1 MRKTVLFVLATAMLL
16 LSPTVFAGEKPAET
30 PKEQTSSPAPAPTPG
45 RRFSDLTPEEQ
56 AELRQKWQSTSGD
69 TKAKVTDKL
78 RERTASRST
87 EAQTRRQAIIA
98 EMARL
103 QQQYKVSVDELQLV
117 KQIATKENAKETV
130 TALDGLIAKHEAR
143 YNQQVQVLQ
152 QRLKLLM
159 GEQGAKPGAEG
170 QVRPVQSAKPPELAP
185 KVEPKPQDPVT
196 QPR

>member
-1 MRKTVLFVLATAMLL
+1 MRKTVLFVLATSVVL
-16 LSPTVFAGEKPAET
+16 LSPAVFAEEKPAEP
-30 PKEQTSSPAPAPTPG
+30 PKEQANSPAPAPG
-45 RRFSDLTPEEQ
+45 RKFSELTPEEQ
-56 AELRQKWQSTSGD
+56 ARLRQKWQNTSSENR
-69 TKAKVTDKL
+69 AKVADKL

-87 EAQTRRQAIIA
+87 EAQTRRQAIVA

-103 QQQYKVSVDELQLV
+103 QQQYKVAVDELQLV

-130 TALDGLIAKHEAR
+130 NALNGLMAKHEAR
-143 YNQQVQVLQ
+143 YNRQLQELQ

-159 GEQGAKPGAEG
+159 GEQVAKPGVDG
-170 QVRPVQSAKPPELAP
+170 QTVPGQPPRPPELAP